1 MILDPVISFFQGI
14 IDSVPQ
20 EYRVLVSFVFYT
32 LLILIYALF
41 IWKFCKFLSRRDIF
55 GINLKQYNNSE
66 NPQFEKLFAMLLY
79 TVEFI
84 VILPFLVLLW
94 FTILSLFLLIFSG
107 SPDVQQ
113 ILLISAAIIVVTR
126 ITAYTNRNLSEELS
140 KILPLNFLGIFLLNP
155 NFSLSN
161 LIGRF
166 SQIPSLF
173 NNILYFIIFIFI
185 SEFILRFLYSVT
197 DYFASE
203 EDVKKKKD

>member
-1 MILDPVISFFQGI
+1 MILDSIISFFQNI
-14 IDSVPQ
+14 VNSVPQ

-32 LLILIYALF
+32 ILILTYALF
-41 IWKFCKFLSRRDIF
+41 IWKFCKFLSKRDIF
-55 GINLKQYNNSE
+55 SLNLKQYNRSE
-66 NPQFEKLFAMLLY
+66 HPQFEKLFAMLLY

-84 VILPFLVLLW
+84 VILPFLVLTW
-94 FTILSLFLLIFSG
+94 FTVLSLFLLIFSE
-107 SPDVQQ
+107 SPNVQQ
-113 ILLISAAIIVVTR
+113 ILLISAAIIVVVR
-126 ITAYTNRNLSEELS
+126 ITAYTNRNLSEEIS

-155 NFSLSN
+155 NFSISN
-161 LIGRF
+161 IIGRF
-166 SQIPSLF
+166 SEVPDLF